1 MSNILKENAPSD
13 GNLDWKPSANSG
25 DLLWLELFYRSRW
38 KSIKKKQFILWFFLE
53 KKNFFHCRF
62 HEQLEAEEKAAKIG
76 TEIIPWQISDADKVR
91 EQQSLNAISP
101 IWKMFFPLLYG
112 EECSIFDCFGQFSH
126 RCPLVTSIFLIS
138 NSVFWSLLTLVELRL
153 RLEIWKGS
161 WDK

>member
-38 KSIKKKQFILWFFLE
+38 KFIKKNSLYCDVLGE
-53 KKNFFHCRF
+53 KKTYFIIASSLTNKKHAQMICRF

-101 IWKMFFPLLYG
+101 I
-112 EECSIFDCFGQFSH
+112 
-126 RCPLVTSIFLIS
+126 
-138 NSVFWSLLTLVELRL
+138 
-153 RLEIWKGS
+153 
-161 WDK
+161 